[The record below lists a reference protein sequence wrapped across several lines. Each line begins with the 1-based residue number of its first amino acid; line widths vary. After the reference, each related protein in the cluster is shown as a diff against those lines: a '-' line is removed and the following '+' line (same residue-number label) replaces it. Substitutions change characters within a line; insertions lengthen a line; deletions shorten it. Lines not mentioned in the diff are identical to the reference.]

1 LPGAAL
7 LQVLLPSSLSAVVLA
22 HLSEAALLAAVA
34 VSLVVALPAATS
46 AVDPTTS
53 LATARLR
60 P

>member
-1 LPGAAL
+1 
-7 LQVLLPSSLSAVVLA
+7 VLLPSSLSAVVLA

-34 VSLVVALPAATS
+34 VSLVAAPPAATS